1 MTSSPSRCGESVLSK
16 LGTGPRAN
24 ATAVHWLYQEVWSSL
39 VASTPGGELFDRDGV
54 LIASAGGK
62 WPVMNTAFLSTPVAT
77 EADLQNR
84 ISVAKQY
91 FGQKRSFWLF
101 ILFNEW
107 LDYSIQS
114 EHVFSAGGLLH
125 MESSIGMQ
133 TNNLIKPKASPP
145 ELGFRLVESATE
157 RLEFSDVNA
166 DSYGFS
172 SDWTSDIATWTS
184 HWPSRH
190 VRLYIAYSGD
200 EPVSTAMVHLI
211 KDVAY
216 LGFVATRR
224 RHQRKGYAEA
234 IAHYALTTTNKR
246 QNFARSVLHS
256 TPAALSLYRNLG
268 YSEVTTFGIYL
279 GSFE

>member
-1 MTSSPSRCGESVLSK
+1 MTSSPSRCGEPVLYK
-16 LGTGPRAN
+16 LGAGPTAN
-24 ATAVHWLYQEVWSSL
+24 ATAVHRLYQEVWSSL
-39 VASTPGGELFDRDGV
+39 VGSTPGGEIFDRDGV
-54 LIASAGGK
+54 LIISAGGK

-91 FGQKRSFWLF
+91 FAQKRSFWLF

-107 LDYSIQS
+107 LDSSIQPEQLFWS
-114 EHVFSAGGLLH
+114 GGLLH
-125 MESSIGMQ
+125 MESCIGMQ
-133 TNNLIKPKASPP
+133 TNNSIRPTTPCP
-145 ELGFRLVESATE
+145 ELSFRLVETARE
-157 RLEFSDVNA
+157 RSEFSEVNA
-166 DSYGFS
+166 DGYGFS
-172 SDWTSDIATWTS
+172 SDWASDIATWICQ
-184 HWPSRH
+184 WPSDQ
-190 VRLYIAYSGD
+190 VRLYTAYSGD

-234 IAHYALTTTNKR
+234 VARYALTTTNEH
-246 QNFARSVLHS
+246 QHFARSVLHS